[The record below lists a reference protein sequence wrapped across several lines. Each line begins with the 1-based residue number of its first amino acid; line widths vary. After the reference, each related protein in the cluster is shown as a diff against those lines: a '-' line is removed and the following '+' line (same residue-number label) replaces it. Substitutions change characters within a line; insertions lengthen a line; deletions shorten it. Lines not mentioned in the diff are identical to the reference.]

1 MARSAPPAPEL
12 VLSQPV
18 PAQRTGLLAWGHSVL
33 RGAPVLSLCFLTL
46 AIVCAICAP
55 LLAPYD
61 PIQTNRA
68 QTLLPPSSRMHLF
81 GTDHLGRDILS
92 RLVYG
97 ARISVTVGF
106 LAVFVSGTM
115 GTLIAVVSGVVRG
128 WADTVLMRLTDAF
141 LALPFLMVAVLVVSL
156 LGPSLVNVVLV
167 IGLLR
172 WMTYARTIRSE
183 VLRLTEMDFVRLAR
197 AAGARRRRIIVQHI
211 LPNIVN
217 TLLVLSTLGVG
228 SAVITEASLSFL
240 GLGVPRPLPSWGTM
254 LAESQTYV
262 FTAWWLPVLP
272 GIAITLLVMSSNLT
286 GDWLRDRLDP
296 TRRQL

>member
-1 MARSAPPAPEL
+1 MARSAPPTPEL

-18 PAQRTGLLAWGHSVL
+18 TVHRESLVAWGRSVL
-33 RGAPVLSLCFLTL
+33 RGAPVFSLCFLTL
-46 AIVCAICAP
+46 AVACAVCAP

-61 PIQTNRA
+61 PIQTDRA
-68 QTLLPPSSRMHLF
+68 QTLVPPSLRAHLL

-92 RLVYG
+92 RLIYG
-97 ARISVTVGF
+97 AKISVTVGF
-106 LAVFVSGTM
+106 LAVFVSGTV
-115 GTLIAVVSGVVRG
+115 GTLTAVVSGVVRG

-141 LALPFLMVAVLVVSL
+141 LALPFLMIAVLVVSL

-172 WMTYARTIRSE
+172 WMTYARTIRGE

-197 AAGARRRRIIVQHI
+197 AAGARPRRIIVQHV

-217 TLLVLSTLGVG
+217 TLLVLGTLEVG

-262 FTAWWLPVLP
+262 FTAWWLPVFP
-272 GIAITLLVMSSNLT
+272 GIAITLLVMASNLT

>member
-1 MARSAPPAPEL
+1 M
-12 VLSQPV
+12 
-18 PAQRTGLLAWGHSVL
+18 AWGRSVF
-33 RGAPVLSLCFLTL
+33 RGAPLFSLCFLTL
-46 AIVCAICAP
+46 AVACAVCAP

-68 QTLLPPSSRMHLF
+68 QTLVPPSLSAHLL

-106 LAVFVSGTM
+106 LAVFVSGTV

-197 AAGARRRRIIVQHI
+197 AAGARRQRIIVQHI

-217 TLLVLSTLGVG
+217 TAGAGHARSRVSGDYRGV
-228 SAVITEASLSFL
+228 AEFL
-240 GLGVPRPLPSWGTM
+240 GLGVPRPYPPGARCWPSPRPMSSPPGGSPSFPVSPLPCWSWRAISPGTGC
-254 LAESQTYV
+254 V
-262 FTAWWLPVLP
+262 TASILP
-272 GIAITLLVMSSNLT
+272 GVSSEVSAHAA
-286 GDWLRDRLDP
+286 
-296 TRRQL
+296 RRSARQ

>member
-1 MARSAPPAPEL
+1 MARPAPSAPEL
-12 VLSQPV
+12 ALPQPV
-18 PAQRTGLLAWGHSVL
+18 TAHSTGLLAWGRAVF
-33 RGAPVLSLCFLTL
+33 RGAPVFSLGFLTL
-46 AIVCAICAP
+46 AIACAIFAP

-68 QTLLPPSSRMHLF
+68 QTLVSPSLSAHLL

-92 RLVYG
+92 RLIYG

-106 LAVFVSGTM
+106 LAVFVSGTV
-115 GTLIAVVSGVVRG
+115 GTLIAVVSGVMRG

-217 TLLVLSTLGVG
+217 TLLVLGTLEVG

-262 FTAWWLPVLP
+262 FTAWWLPVFP
-272 GIAITLLVMSSNLT
+272 GIAITLLVMASNLT

>member
-1 MARSAPPAPEL
+1 MARSAPPTPEL
-12 VLSQPV
+12 VLPQPV
-18 PAQRTGLLAWGHSVL
+18 PVHRTGLVAWGRSVL
-33 RGAPVLSLCFLTL
+33 RGAPGFSLCFLTL
-46 AIVCAICAP
+46 AVACALCAP

-68 QTLLPPSSRMHLF
+68 QTLLAPSFRVHLL

-106 LAVFVSGTM
+106 LAVFVSGTV

-141 LALPFLMVAVLVVSL
+141 LALPFLMIAVLVVSL

-183 VLRLTEMDFVRLAR
+183 VLRLTEMWAR
-197 AAGARRRRIIVQHI
+197 SKSGRR
-211 LPNIVN
+211 
-217 TLLVLSTLGVG
+217 
-228 SAVITEASLSFL
+228 
-240 GLGVPRPLPSWGTM
+240 
-254 LAESQTYV
+254 
-262 FTAWWLPVLP
+262 
-272 GIAITLLVMSSNLT
+272 
-286 GDWLRDRLDP
+286 
-296 TRRQL
+296 

>member
-1 MARSAPPAPEL
+1 MARSGAPTPEL
-12 VLSQPV
+12 VLPQPDT
-18 PAQRTGLLAWGHSVL
+18 PSGTGLVAWARSAL
-33 RGAPVLSLCFLTL
+33 RGAPVFSLCFLTL
-46 AIVCAICAP
+46 AMACAIFAP
-55 LLAPYD
+55 FIAPYD
-61 PIQTNRA
+61 PILTNSA
-68 QTLLPPSSRMHLF
+68 KPLFSPSFVEHLL

-106 LAVFVSGTM
+106 LAVFVSGTV

-183 VLRLTEMDFVRLAR
+183 VLRLTEMDFVRVAR

-217 TLLVLSTLGVG
+217 TLLVLGTLEVG

-262 FTAWWLPVLP
+262 FTAWWLPVFP
-272 GIAITLLVMSSNLT
+272 GIAITLLVMASNLI

>member
-18 PAQRTGLLAWGHSVL
+18 PAHTGLLAWGHSVL

-68 QTLLPPSSRMHLF
+68 QTLLAPSFSVHLL

-106 LAVFVSGTM
+106 LAVFVSGTV

-141 LALPFLMVAVLVVSL
+141 LALPFLMIAVLVVSL

-197 AAGARRRRIIVQHI
+197 AAGARPRRIIVQHI

-217 TLLVLSTLGVG
+217 TLLVLGTLEVG

-262 FTAWWLPVLP
+262 FTAWWLPVFP
-272 GIAITLLVMSSNLT
+272 GIAITLLVMASNLT
-286 GDWLRDRLDP
+286 GDWLRDRFDP

>member
-1 MARSAPPAPEL
+1 MARSASPAPEL
-12 VLSQPV
+12 VLSQPG
-18 PAQRTGLLAWGHSVL
+18 PAPRTGLGAWGRSVL
-33 RGAPVLSLCFLTL
+33 RGALFSLSFLTL
-46 AIVCAICAP
+46 AVACAVCAP

-68 QTLLPPSSRMHLF
+68 QTLVPPSLSAHLL

-106 LAVFVSGTM
+106 LAVFVSGTV

-197 AAGARRRRIIVQHI
+197 AAG
-211 LPNIVN
+211 PD
-217 TLLVLSTLGVG
+217 G
-228 SAVITEASLSFL
+228 SASLCSTSC
-240 GLGVPRPLPSWGTM
+240 PT
-254 LAESQTYV
+254 
-262 FTAWWLPVLP
+262 
-272 GIAITLLVMSSNLT
+272 SSIRCWCWARSKS
-286 GDWLRDRLDP
+286 GQR
-296 TRRQL
+296 

>member
-1 MARSAPPAPEL
+1 
-12 VLSQPV
+12 
-18 PAQRTGLLAWGHSVL
+18 VL
-33 RGAPVLSLCFLTL
+33 RGAPVLSLCFLAL
-46 AIVCAICAP
+46 AIACAICAP

-68 QTLLPPSSRMHLF
+68 QTLLAPRLSEHLL

-106 LAVFVSGTM
+106 LAVFVSGTV

-172 WMTYARTIRSE
+172 WMTYARTIRGE

-197 AAGARRRRIIVQHI
+197 AAGARPRRIIVQHI

-217 TLLVLSTLGVG
+217 TLLVLGTLEVG
-228 SAVITEASLSFL
+228 AAVITEASLSFL

-262 FTAWWLPVLP
+262 FTAWWLPVFP
-272 GIAITLLVMSSNLT
+272 GIAITLLVMASNLT

>member
-18 PAQRTGLLAWGHSVL
+18 PAHRTGLLAWGHSVF
-33 RGAPVLSLCFLTL
+33 RGAPVFSLCFLTL

-68 QTLLPPSSRMHLF
+68 QTLLPPSSRTHLF

-217 TLLVLSTLGVG
+217 TLLVLSTLEVG

-272 GIAITLLVMSSNLT
+272 GIAITLLVMASNLT

>member
-1 MARSAPPAPEL
+1 MARSATPAPEL
-12 VLSQPV
+12 VLPQPV
-18 PAQRTGLLAWGHSVL
+18 TAPRTGLVAWGRAVF

-46 AIVCAICAP
+46 AIACAIGAP

-68 QTLLPPSSRMHLF
+68 QTLVSPSLSVHLL

-106 LAVFVSGTM
+106 LAAFVSGTV
-115 GTLIAVVSGVVRG
+115 GTLIAVVSGVMRG
-128 WADTVLMRLTDAF
+128 WAETVLMRLTDAF

-183 VLRLTEMDFVRLAR
+183 VLRLTEMDFVRVAR

-211 LPNIVN
+211 VPNIVN
-217 TLLVLSTLGVG
+217 TLLVLGTLEVG
-228 SAVITEASLSFL
+228 STVITEASLSFL
-240 GLGVPRPLPSWGTM
+240 GLGVPLPLPSWGTM

-262 FTAWWLPVLP
+262 FTAWWLPVFP
-272 GIAITLLVMSSNLT
+272 GIAITLLVMASNLT

>member
-12 VLSQPV
+12 LLPQPV
-18 PAQRTGLLAWGHSVL
+18 PAHRTGLVVWGRSVF
-33 RGAPVLSLCFLTL
+33 RGAPLFSLCFLTL
-46 AIVCAICAP
+46 AVAGAIGAP
-55 LLAPYD
+55 LFAPYD

-68 QTLLPPSSRMHLF
+68 QTLVRPSLSAHLL

-106 LAVFVSGTM
+106 LAVFVSGTV

-197 AAGARRRRIIVQHI
+197 AAGARPRRIIVQHI

-217 TLLVLSTLGVG
+217 TLLVLGTLEVG

-262 FTAWWLPVLP
+262 FTAWWLPVFP
-272 GIAITLLVMSSNLT
+272 GIAITLLVMASNLT